1 QQGGELIRKIENE
14 LKRNQKKL
22 KKLQQTLA
30 DTENAENYRRDGELL
45 TTFMAQ
51 VPKGATEVELPNYYE
66 ENAPL
71 RISLN
76 PALSP
81 NQNAQKY
88 FQKYQK
94 LKNAVRVVKTQI
106 QQTQQEISYLESV
119 VAQLEIATPMDIEV
133 IREEL
138 IEQGYLKRKKNKKQK
153 QPKKSQPDLFYA
165 TDGTPILVGKN
176 NLQNDQLTLRTAKK
190 TDYWLHAKDIPG
202 SHVII
207 RDAHP
212 SEETL
217 TEAALLAAYF
227 SKYRLSSQVPVDY
240 VQVKHVHKPNGAKPG
255 YVIYENQRTLYVTP
269 TEESIKKIQQNKASA
284 S

>member
-1 QQGGELIRKIENE
+1 
-14 LKRNQKKL
+14 
-22 KKLQQTLA
+22 
-30 DTENAENYRRDGELL
+30 
-45 TTFMAQ
+45 MAQ

-138 IEQGYLKRKKNKKQK
+138 IEQGYLKRKIKQNSRKK
-153 QPKKSQPDLFYA
+153 PTRSFYA
-165 TDGTPILVGKN
+165 TDGTPILVGKTICKMIN
-176 NLQNDQLTLRTAKK
+176 
-190 TDYWLHAKDIPG
+190 
-202 SHVII
+202 
-207 RDAHP
+207 
-212 SEETL
+212 
-217 TEAALLAAYF
+217 
-227 SKYRLSSQVPVDY
+227 
-240 VQVKHVHKPNGAKPG
+240 
-255 YVIYENQRTLYVTP
+255 
-269 TEESIKKIQQNKASA
+269 
-284 S
+284 

>member
-1 QQGGELIRKIENE
+1 
-14 LKRNQKKL
+14 
-22 KKLQQTLA
+22 
-30 DTENAENYRRDGELL
+30 
-45 TTFMAQ
+45 MAQ

-138 IEQGYLKRKKNKKQK
+138 IEQGYLKTKKIKTKTAEKKPTRSFLCHRWHTYSRWKKQ
-153 QPKKSQPDLFYA
+153 F
-165 TDGTPILVGKN
+165 
-176 NLQNDQLTLRTAKK
+176 AK
-190 TDYWLHAKDIPG
+190 
-202 SHVII
+202 
-207 RDAHP
+207 
-212 SEETL
+212 
-217 TEAALLAAYF
+217 
-227 SKYRLSSQVPVDY
+227 
-240 VQVKHVHKPNGAKPG
+240 
-255 YVIYENQRTLYVTP
+255 
-269 TEESIKKIQQNKASA
+269 
-284 S
+284 

>member
-1 QQGGELIRKIENE
+1 
-14 LKRNQKKL
+14 
-22 KKLQQTLA
+22 
-30 DTENAENYRRDGELL
+30 
-45 TTFMAQ
+45 MAQ

-138 IEQGYLKRKKNKKQK
+138 IEQGYLKRKNKKQNSR
-153 QPKKSQPDLFYA
+153 KKPTRSFYA
-165 TDGTPILVGKN
+165 TDGTPILVGKTICKMIN
-176 NLQNDQLTLRTAKK
+176 
-190 TDYWLHAKDIPG
+190 
-202 SHVII
+202 
-207 RDAHP
+207 
-212 SEETL
+212 
-217 TEAALLAAYF
+217 
-227 SKYRLSSQVPVDY
+227 
-240 VQVKHVHKPNGAKPG
+240 
-255 YVIYENQRTLYVTP
+255 
-269 TEESIKKIQQNKASA
+269 
-284 S
+284 